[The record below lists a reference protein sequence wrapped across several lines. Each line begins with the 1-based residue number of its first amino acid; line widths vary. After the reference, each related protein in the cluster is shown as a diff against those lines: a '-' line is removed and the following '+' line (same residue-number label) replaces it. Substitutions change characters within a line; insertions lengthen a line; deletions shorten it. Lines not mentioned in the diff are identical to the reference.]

1 MRNIEIMFNDGVIG
15 NKALLL
21 SLSALTTGNLNSKL
35 KPESKKYVMKDILPS
50 TYDYIIPPLSD
61 EELKSQANSQL
72 LAFMSLSPG
81 ASQYLKVDHAQH

>member
-1 MRNIEIMFNDGVIG
+1 MRNIEIMLNDGAIG

-21 SLSALTTGNLNSKL
+21 ALSALTTGNLNSKL

-50 TYDYIIPPLSD
+50 TYEYIIPPMSD
-61 EELKSQANSQL
+61 EEMKNQVNNQL

-81 ASQYLKVDHAQH
+81 ASKYLKVDHA

>member
-1 MRNIEIMFNDGVIG
+1 MLNDGAIG
-15 NKALLL
+15 NKAVLL

-50 TYDYIIPPLSD
+50 TYDYIIPPMSD
-61 EELKSQANSQL
+61 EEMKNQVNSQL

-81 ASQYLKVDHAQH
+81 ASQHLKVDHA